1 MDVITKPKGL
11 LNNIMLI
18 VMVLVL
24 LGSSV
29 LVSFSVHLCR
39 RAVGELQ
46 ALDIQR
52 DKLDV
57 VWSKLLLEHSTL
69 GSLNE
74 VENRAHQHL
83 NMGVPEGSQMIG
95 VKP

>member
-1 MDVITKPKGL
+1 MDSILEPKGL
-11 LNNIMLI
+11 QNNLMLI
-18 VMVLVL
+18 VMVLIL
-24 LGSSV
+24 LSSSV
-29 LVSFSVHLCR
+29 LVSYSVHLCR

-46 ALDIQR
+46 ALDTQR

-69 GSLNE
+69 GSLNKI
-74 VENRAHQHL
+74 ENHAHQHL
-83 NMGVPEGSQMIG
+83 NMNVPEGSKMIG